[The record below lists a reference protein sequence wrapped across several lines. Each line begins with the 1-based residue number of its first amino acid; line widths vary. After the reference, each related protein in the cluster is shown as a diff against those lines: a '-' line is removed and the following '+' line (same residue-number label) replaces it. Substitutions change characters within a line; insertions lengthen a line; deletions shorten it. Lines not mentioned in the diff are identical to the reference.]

1 MGGCLYLIHSA
12 HLSPQIFDQMALMAQ
27 REQNSMSVI
36 THMRQATTDEIAAEM
51 DRRGEVIQRLEARIG
66 SLETALRLAESA
78 IAEFY
83 RYWHGG
89 EMRGSY
95 DGRPER
101 ESLWKA
107 LYATRAALAQSAAPV
122 APEDPYWK
130 GAYERMADRNVVLSE
145 AVKSAILVLDD
156 LATGQGID
164 IPIEQIIRDL
174 NAVAHTGG
182 APASPDDPYDRGR
195 RDILNALL
203 APNPAIAAKIA
214 KWAEPPHDP
223 DPEGR
228 LPFDVALWITEVA
241 EQLGI
246 KSLEELGEAS
256 PVQQAAPSGEE
267 G

>member
-1 MGGCLYLIHSA
+1 MLGEKGLAVAKMWADNGVRRVHFSWGPDAGKLTGEERAQLI
-12 HLSPQIFDQMALMAQ
+12 LDWEYTPGRFV
-27 REQNSMSVI
+27 SV
-36 THMRQATTDEIAAEM
+36 DEI
-51 DRRGEVIQRLEARIG
+51 DGPPRTSKPSVKVD
-66 SLETALRLAESA
+66 
-78 IAEFY
+78 EFV
-83 RYWHGG
+83 
-89 EMRGSY
+89 
-95 DGRPER
+95 
-101 ESLWKA
+101 
-107 LYATRAALAQSAAPV
+107 AALAQSAAPV